1 MIRVEGLVKKGHNMA
16 KFVKFNNNATI
27 NQTPVEEQNSSKLGW
42 FKTGLLI
49 AGGAAATIGG
59 IVGARKL
66 YEHFTELD
74 GELDGD
80 QLEEDPEDG
89 SGIEA
94 EKPTEDTTNDSSNQE
109 TSFKEVEPESNSDES
124 IFVSA
129 SSSADTKDT
138 PSSVP
143 KPELDENG
151 NYILPKGKSWN
162 DLVRTDIIVTFK
174 DLESYFMR
182 VSDGDMGDP
191 IWVIR
196 SSVSIFNKAESIAG
210 KTAWEDAYIESMR
223 EDLDAYLIYSMR
235 GLENR
240 FKVTHRMSDL
250 IYVRRSFDE
259 YLSSPFYK
267 YPIGK
272 EMRDILDNIESEYKK
287 CKARKYS
294 PAPQKDELDE
304 DSVESSGD
312 TITGKENDSVVE
324 TVSTTEESPKE
335 NQTGA
340 KDETAATVQT
350 PEVTE
355 DEPSVD
361 GSSDNK
367 ESINQFKKDM
377 TFLSGLMKS
386 GKYAESQKF
395 YRENLSSYMTDSNIS
410 DETRSALEQI
420 QQQITNFLIAEKQAA
435 AIEEANNCSRR
446 SSRKKGGKK
455 NYKKNGRR

>member
-89 SGIEA
+89 SGMESEEPA
-94 EKPTEDTTNDSSNQE
+94 ENTTDDSLDQDE

-129 SSSADTKDT
+129 EELADTKDT
-138 PSSVP
+138 TLSVP

-151 NYILPKGKSWN
+151 NYVLPKGKCWN
-162 DLVRTDIIVTFK
+162 DLVRKDIMSTFA
-174 DLESYFMR
+174 DLEKYFMN
-182 VSDGDMGDP
+182 VSDTDMGDP

-196 SSVSIFNKAESIAG
+196 SSVSIFNKAETFAN
-210 KTAWEDAYIESMR
+210 KTAWEYAYIESMR
-223 EDLDAYLIYSMR
+223 KDLYAYLMYYMR
-235 GLENR
+235 GLEPR
-240 FKVTHRMSDL
+240 FVDTHRVSDL
-250 IYVRRSFDE
+250 IYMRRLFDE
-259 YLSSPFYK
+259 YLASPFYL
-267 YPIGK
+267 YPVGS
-272 EMRDILDNIESEYKK
+272 EMRDILNTIESEYKK
-287 CKARKYS
+287 YKARKYS

-304 DSVESSGD
+304 ELESSNGS
-312 TITGKENDSVVE
+312 K
-324 TVSTTEESPKE
+324 EESEVVSASDSSVPSTPVE
-335 NQTGA
+335 DDVA
-340 KDETAATVQT
+340 KAETAASSEQT
-350 PEVTE
+350 QKEESSSEETANKPEGT
-355 DEPSVD
+355 DIID
-361 GSSDNK
+361 
-367 ESINQFKKDM
+367 QFKKDM
-377 TFLSGLMKS
+377 TFLGGLMKS
-386 GKYAESQKF
+386 GKYADSQKF
-395 YRENLSSYMTDSNIS
+395 FRENLSTYLTDSNIS
-410 DETRSALEQI
+410 EETRSELEQV

-446 SSRKKGGKK
+446 TNKKKGGKR
-455 NYKKNGRR
+455 NYKKNGRK